1 MERNVIM
8 IAALAA
14 FAAACTNLDEEIY
27 SQIPKEEFLKEDS
40 NVALYTA
47 RPYTALQSWGSEQ
60 SMLTMIMQ
68 LTDEVAIPKAYNG
81 SWGEPRYT
89 EL

>member
-1 MERNVIM
+1 MKRNVIM

-47 RPYTALQSWGSEQ
+47 RP
-60 SMLTMIMQ
+60 
-68 LTDEVAIPKAYNG
+68 
-81 SWGEPRYT
+81 
-89 EL
+89 